1 MMYIFYFLA
10 IQRSRATILFIVSA
24 LVITSNVVGQTRPFV
39 QEPLRIRDDV
49 AKKLTARSINGKL
62 SVFKLNENF
71 RDSASLTIEI
81 DSVSYEFLFDELDK
95 RRDSD
100 FSWFGRTKDHNSSIA
115 LTFLDG
121 QVLGSV
127 LILGRHFQISPNGVG
142 SVYFYEQSPTDKPR
156 DHDEIAAPIIDI
168 PVPKNGNLRTNLTD
182 GIRRIRVLLAYT
194 DAAETGLN
202 SIGIT
207 DMRLF
212 LQNAI
217 TTTNQT
223 FINSNVVHR
232 VRLAC
237 GIRTFYNPSAEA
249 DGHDDAANR
258 LKILN
263 DGYMDEII
271 TYRDNTSA
279 DVCVVI
285 INNASLCGSAV
296 QIGSNSANAYAS
308 VHWECINTNN
318 TLAHEIG
325 HLHGCRHNPEADGA
339 NVPFAYG
346 HGFLNETDGWRTVMS
361 YDCEDGPCATR
372 IANWSNP
379 DVLIGGVA
387 TGTAGTHD
395 NARVLDET
403 SAAIAAYRTAPATV
417 SLGLSSSLVYRS
429 YAEVIATS
437 EVVMANDFF
446 VELGCEYHVYVD
458 PLAAATD
465 YFPFRTAAET
475 TETDIT
481 REEKLNEP
489 FTIFPNPSNGEINIS
504 SSVKGSYDII
514 VTDLSGKLIFQ
525 VQQINEPKIKLNL
538 NRQPPGLLNVIITT
552 PTRKYTK
559 NILKF

>member
-1 MMYIFYFLA
+1 MYIFYFFA
-10 IQRSRATILFIVSA
+10 IQRKVTILFIASA
-24 LVITSNVVGQTRPFV
+24 LAITSNLIGQTRLFV
-39 QEPLRIRDDV
+39 QGSLKINDDV
-49 AKKLTARSINGKL
+49 AKNLTVRSINGKL
-62 SVFKLNENF
+62 SVFKFNENF
-71 RDSASLTIEI
+71 QDAGSLTLEI
-81 DSVSYEFLFDELDK
+81 DSVSYEFLFDELDR

-100 FSWFGRTKDHNSSIA
+100 FSWFGRTQDRNSSIA

-127 LILGRHFQISPNGVG
+127 LILGRQFQISPNGVG
-142 SVYFYEQSPTDKPR
+142 SVYFYEQSPTNIPR
-156 DHDEIAAPIIDI
+156 DHDEIVAPVIDI
-168 PVPKNGNLRTNLTD
+168 AVPKNGNLRTNLTD

-223 FINSNVVHR
+223 LINSNVAHR

-285 INNASLCGSAV
+285 INNASLCGSAA

-308 VHWECINTNN
+308 THWDCISTNN

-379 DVLIGGVA
+379 DVIIGGVP

-403 SAAIAAYRTAPATV
+403 SAAIAAYRTAPATL

-429 YAEVIATS
+429 YAEAIATS

-446 VELGCEYHVYVD
+446 VELGCEYHVYAD
-458 PLAAATD
+458 PLAAAND

-475 TETDIT
+475 TETDTT
-481 REEKLNEP
+481 REEKQNEP
-489 FTIFPNPSNGEINIS
+489 FIIFPNPSNGEINIS
-504 SSVKGSYDII
+504 TNVKGSYDII

-525 VQQINEPKIKLNL
+525 TQQINEPKIKLNL
-538 NRQPPGLLNVIITT
+538 NRQPPGLLNVIITA
-552 PTRKYTK
+552 PGRKYTK